1 MEIGKDIDLV
11 SLGLA
16 QPASQSTTSLA
27 DNEDTFMTLMM
38 TQLQNQD
45 PFKPM
50 EGGEFLTQLA
60 QFEMAAGINAM
71 QAGLESLAG
80 AMLGN
85 QVLESAALVGK
96 TVFAE
101 LADARLEAG
110 GTVEGAVDVPAG
122 ATNLRIDIHN
132 GAGELVRQISLPPNA
147 GRNDFVWDGLDSSGA
162 PAAPGNYRIT
172 AAMNYDGGAVAGR
185 VLLADQVTSVSLGGR
200 GEPPMLNLA
209 GGGQLSFGSVLEIR

>member
-11 SLGLA
+11 SLGLN
-16 QPASQSTTSLA
+16 QPASQSSTLA
-27 DNEDTFMTLMM
+27 ENEDTFMTLMM
-38 TQLQNQD
+38 AQLQNQD

-60 QFEMAAGINAM
+60 QFEMASGINAM
-71 QAGLESLAG
+71 QAGLESLA
-80 AMLGN
+80 ASMLST

-101 LADARLEAG
+101 LPGARLVAG
-110 GTVEGAVDVPAG
+110 GTVEGAVDVPPG
-122 ATNLRIDIHN
+122 ATDIRLN
-132 GAGELVRQISLPPNA
+132 IRNDAGELVRQITLPAGA
-147 GRNDFVWDGLDSSGA
+147 GRNNFVWDGLDSTGA
-162 PAAPGNYRIT
+162 AAAPGNYQFT
-172 AAMNYDGGAVAGR
+172 ADMDYDGATVAGR
-185 VLLADQVTSVSLGGR
+185 VLLADEVMSVTLGGR